1 MIIFGTYVEAYI
13 VIILGVIIATLLGLI
28 VISVVKSDKTV
39 KDVDDREEFGNF
51 SGLLSK
57 EDFEV
62 RADHPLVETYRMQWI
77 KAAPGDLKDTYLL
90 FYLAIKQLMVEQ
102 DESENEWTQEQCEER
117 MDQIVN
123 ELSEKTGIKVSVD
136 ELPETEFDMYFEED
150 EEDEF
155 EEYDEESEDDEE

>member
-1 MIIFGTYVEAYI
+1 MIIFGTYVELYI
-13 VIILGVIIATLLGLI
+13 VIILGVIIALLLSLI
-28 VISVVKSDKTV
+28 ILSVVKSDKNV
-39 KDVDDREEFGNF
+39 KDVDEREEFGNF
-51 SGLLSK
+51 TGLLTRD
-57 EDFEV
+57 DFEV

-90 FYLAIKQLMVEQ
+90 FYLAIKQLMKEQ

-123 ELSEKTGIKVSVD
+123 ALSEKTGIKVSVD

-150 EEDEF
+150 EETEEEF
-155 EEYDEESEDDEE
+155 FEDDEEWV

>member
-1 MIIFGTYVEAYI
+1 MIIFGIYIELYI
-13 VIILGVIIATLLGLI
+13 VIILGAIIALLLSLI
-28 VISVVKSDKTV
+28 ILSIIKSDKTV
-39 KDVDDREEFGNF
+39 KDVDERENFGNF

-57 EDFEV
+57 EDFEF

-90 FYLAIKQLMVEQ
+90 FYLAIKQLMKEQ
-102 DESENEWTQEQCEER
+102 DETDEEWSQEKCESR
-117 MDQIVN
+117 MDEIVN

-150 EEDEF
+150 SETTEDNNEV
-155 EEYDEESEDDEE
+155 DE

>member
-1 MIIFGTYVEAYI
+1 MMIIFGTYVELYI
-13 VIILGVIIATLLGLI
+13 VIILGAIIALLLFLI
-28 VISVVKSDKTV
+28 ILSIVKSDKTV
-39 KDVDDREEFGNF
+39 KDVDEREEFGNF
-51 SGLLSK
+51 SGLLTK

-90 FYLAIKQLMVEQ
+90 FYLAIKQLMLEQ
-102 DESENEWTQEQCEER
+102 DESEEEWTQEQCEER

-136 ELPETEFDMYFEED
+136 ELPETEFDMYFEEND
-150 EEDEF
+150 ENEEEIFEDV
-155 EEYDEESEDDEE
+155 EE

>member
-1 MIIFGTYVEAYI
+1 MIIFGTYVELYI
-13 VIILGVIIATLLGLI
+13 VIILGVIIALLLCLI
-28 VISVVKSDKTV
+28 ILSVVKSDKNV
-39 KDVDDREEFGNF
+39 KDVDEREEFGNF
-51 SGLLSK
+51 TGLLTRD
-57 EDFEV
+57 DFEV

-90 FYLAIKQLMVEQ
+90 FYLAIKQLMKEQ

-123 ELSEKTGIKVSVD
+123 ALSEKTGIKVSVD

-150 EEDEF
+150 EETEEEF
-155 EEYDEESEDDEE
+155 FEDDEE

>member
-39 KDVDDREEFGNF
+39 MDVDDREEFGNF

-77 KAAPGDLKDTYLL
+77 KATPGDLKDTYLL

-123 ELSEKTGIKVSVD
+123 ALSEKTGIKVSVD

>member
-1 MIIFGTYVEAYI
+1 MILFGTYVELYI
-13 VIILGVIIATLLGLI
+13 VIILGVIIALLLSLI
-28 VISVVKSDKTV
+28 ILSVVKSDKNV
-39 KDVDDREEFGNF
+39 KDVDEREEFGNF
-51 SGLLSK
+51 TGLLTRD
-57 EDFEV
+57 DFEV

-90 FYLAIKQLMVEQ
+90 FYLAIKQLMKEQ

-123 ELSEKTGIKVSVD
+123 ALSEKTGIKVSVD

-150 EEDEF
+150 EETEEEF
-155 EEYDEESEDDEE
+155 FEDDEE

>member
-1 MIIFGTYVEAYI
+1 MIIFGTYVELYI
-13 VIILGVIIATLLGLI
+13 VIILGVIIALLLSLI
-28 VISVVKSDKTV
+28 ILSVVKSDKNV
-39 KDVDDREEFGNF
+39 KDVDEREEFGNF
-51 SGLLSK
+51 TGLLTRD
-57 EDFEV
+57 DFDV

-90 FYLAIKQLMVEQ
+90 FYLAIKQLMKEQ

-123 ELSEKTGIKVSVD
+123 ALSEKTGIKVSVD

-150 EEDEF
+150 EETEVEF
-155 EEYDEESEDDEE
+155 FEDDEEWV

>member
-1 MIIFGTYVEAYI
+1 MIIFGTYVELYI
-13 VIILGVIIATLLGLI
+13 VIILGVIIALLLSLI
-28 VISVVKSDKTV
+28 ILSVVKSDKNV
-39 KDVDDREEFGNF
+39 KDVDEREEFGNF
-51 SGLLSK
+51 TGLLTRD
-57 EDFEV
+57 DFEV

-90 FYLAIKQLMVEQ
+90 FYLAIKQLMKEQ

-123 ELSEKTGIKVSVD
+123 ALSEKTGIKVSVD

-150 EEDEF
+150 EETEEEF
-155 EEYDEESEDDEE
+155 FEDDEE

>member
-1 MIIFGTYVEAYI
+1 MIIFGTYVELYI
-13 VIILGVIIATLLGLI
+13 VIILGVIIALLLSLI
-28 VISVVKSDKTV
+28 ILSVVKSDKNV
-39 KDVDDREEFGNF
+39 KDVDEREEFGNF
-51 SGLLSK
+51 TGLLTRD
-57 EDFEV
+57 DFEV

-90 FYLAIKQLMVEQ
+90 VYLAIKQLMKEQ

-123 ELSEKTGIKVSVD
+123 ALSEKTGIKVSVD

-150 EEDEF
+150 EETEEEF
-155 EEYDEESEDDEE
+155 FEDDEE